1 MPGRVF
7 ALLLLGALLSATWN
21 ALVKGGSNK
30 YLQTVLIANSAALIA
45 LFLIPFL
52 KLPDPHSWIYLLISA
67 VLQVIYYKYLAEA
80 FHAGD
85 MSHAYPIMRG
95 TAPLL
100 VSLVNGPLIGDALS
114 VGKWIGVILI
124 CTGVVGLAWE
134 ARYRL
139 SAHRTL
145 ISHSLLSASLIA
157 GYTIFDGIGV
167 RASGSAASYAMWNL
181 LVAAVILTIWVVAT
195 RRGEFLNYAKGRV
208 VGALVGGLAAV
219 VAYGIILWAMTQAP
233 IAAVA
238 ALRETSMAFVLAIAV
253 LVFKERVGLRRY
265 AATALITCGAVAIRL
280 W

>member
-1 MPGRVF
+1 MAGTVF
-7 ALLLLGALLSATWN
+7 ALLLLDALLSATWN
-21 ALVKGGSNK
+21 ALIKSGSNK
-30 YLQTVLIANSAALIA
+30 YLHTILIANSAALIA
-45 LFLIPFL
+45 LCLIPFL
-52 KLPDPHSWIYLLISA
+52 KLPDPQSWIYLLI
-67 VLQVIYYKYLAEA
+67 YYKNLAEA

-114 VGKWIGVILI
+114 FGKWIGVILI

-145 ISHSLLSASLIA
+145 IGHSLLSASLIA

-181 LVAAVILTIWVVAT
+181 LVAAVILTIWAGAT
-195 RRGEFLNYAKGRV
+195 RRGEFLNYAKGRLAS
-208 VGALVGGLAAV
+208 ALVGGLAAV
-219 VAYGIILWAMTQAP
+219 VAYGIVLWAMTQAP
-233 IAAVA
+233 VAAVA
-238 ALRETSMAFVLAIAV
+238 ALRETSMVFVLAIAV